1 MGAWGVA
8 LSSSDTFLDIY
19 KSFYDLFNEGRSQDE
34 INQKIFEDYRNVID
48 DEDEENEFYFAIAK
62 AQWECGFLNNQYL
75 KKIKEIIDQEIEIR
89 RWIRLMNP

>member
-34 INQKIFEDYRNVID
+34 INEQQG
-48 DEDEENEFYFAIAK
+48 EN
-62 AQWECGFLNNQYL
+62 
-75 KKIKEIIDQEIEIR
+75 KKVTSA
-89 RWIRLMNP
+89 